1 MKKETRFFIRVDN
14 KGKIDQ
20 KKGTLDFVTFA
31 AEQSERDALASETVG
46 PSVSDGITETVDKM
60 FGDALGIPVSSD
72 TESLTEEVVVV
83 DEETPTQLPLA
94 EGVEPSIDLPVEGP
108 MSKYIDA
115 IRVVEGGVNVELK
128 EDLQNTTATLADLK
142 NATGQMMQNI
152 QKALTSL
159 GGGGLGEKDVIKLIE
174 ERDLDSEAIQHIITI
189 LEGHY
194 LDSAEGHE
202 LILDT
207 VDSDYIN
214 LRVDHPPYDSAT
226 TISIIKEQ
234 VDSDY
239 VDARLDFSTHSIN
252 ELLDVDTSAV
262 STNDILEY
270 NGSEWQATNR
280 TSAGVLNFKGVV
292 DVTTDNPPDSADLTI
307 GDTYMASHSGTA
319 LTTWGYMQDGG
330 DSVQTKDLF
339 VWEPSDDPLKIN
351 AFEHLP
357 ATTDVGVVEVRE
369 GFGIDIIQDDPNR
382 PTVFIDQT
390 ELATTFLPLTGGTI
404 TGDLNVSSI
413 DNVPG
418 GNSLTIKQ
426 DGNNRFTFHQMN
438 TSHTSIDMTNNR
450 ITNLQNPA
458 SAGDA
463 ANKSYVD
470 TAVGSGDYVTIGDK
484 ETISGEKTFSSKATF
499 SNYAYLSYSSNN
511 SNGLLRRD
519 TIEAMI
525 AASGGGS
532 SADYKITKSGSNY
545 YIETN

>member
-1 MKKETRFFIRVDN
+1 MKKGTRFFIRVDN

-20 KKGTLDFVTFA
+20 KKGTLDFMTFA
-31 AEQSERDALASETVG
+31 AEQSERDALAHETEG
-46 PSVSDGITETVDKM
+46 PTVPDGITETVDKM
-60 FGDALGIPVSSD
+60 FGDALGIPVSPD
-72 TESLTEEVVVV
+72 PEPLTEEVELV
-83 DEETPTQLPLA
+83 EEIK
-94 EGVEPSIDLPVEGP
+94 PSIDLPVEGP
-108 MSKYIDA
+108 MLKYIDA
-115 IRVVEGGVNVELK
+115 IRVVEGGVNVELR

-174 ERDLDSEAIQHIITI
+174 ERDLDSDEIQHIITL

-239 VDARLDFSTHSIN
+239 VNAKVNLTTHSIN
-252 ELLDVDTSAV
+252 ELFDVDASTA

-280 TSAGVLNFKGVV
+280 TSSGVLNFKGVV
-292 DVTTDNPPDSADLTI
+292 DVTVENPPDSADLTI
-307 GDTYMASHSGTA
+307 GDTYMASHSGIA
-319 LTTWGYMQDGG
+319 LPTWGHMQDGG

-339 VWEPSDDPLKIN
+339 VWEPSSDSDKVN

-369 GFGIDIIQDDPNR
+369 GFGIDVIQDDPNR
-382 PTVFIDQT
+382 PTVLIDQT

-404 TGDLNVSSI
+404 TGDLKVSSI
-413 DNVPG
+413 DNVSG

-450 ITNLQNPA
+450 ITNLLSPA
-458 SAGDA
+458 SGGDA

-470 TAVGSGDYVTIGDK
+470 TAVGSGDNVTIADK
-484 ETISGEKTFSSKATF
+484 QTISGEKTFSSAARFT
-499 SNYAYLSYSSNN
+499 NYAYLSYSSSN

-519 TIEAMI
+519 TIESMI

-532 SADYKITKSGSNY
+532 SPDYKITKNGNNY
-545 YIETN
+545 YIESNS

>member
-1 MKKETRFFIRVDN
+1 MPNGKNGTFFIKKNQVKKSKENQIKSFSEINEQKIVEEPTIDPTPPMVVEEKLHTPLPVQEEQQNDLVDRQN
-14 KGKIDQ
+14 RYLDEIKGFKSGPI
-20 KKGTLDFVTFA
+20 FA
-31 AEQSERDALASETVG
+31 
-46 PSVSDGITETVDKM
+46 K
-60 FGDALGIPVSSD
+60 
-72 TESLTEEVVVV
+72 EEVALSTGDM
-83 DEETPTQLPLA
+83 DEY
-94 EGVEPSIDLPVEGP
+94 VEAV
-108 MSKYIDA
+108 
-115 IRVVEGGVNVELK
+115 K
-128 EDLQNTTATLADLK
+128 EVSEFNPNTTDIIEQELQNTPATLRDLRDWTK
-142 NATGQMMQNI
+142 QVASNLQTS
-152 QKALTSL
+152 LTSL

-174 ERDLDSEAIQHIITI
+174 ERDLDSEEIQHIITI

-194 LDSAEGHE
+194 LDSQEGLE
-202 LILDT
+202 LILDI

-214 LRVDHPPYDSAT
+214 LRVDHPPYDSAM

-239 VDARLDFSTHSIN
+239 VDARLDLSTHSIN
-252 ELLDVDTSAV
+252 ELVDVNASSA

-292 DVTTDNPPDSADLTI
+292 DVTVEDPPDSADLTV

-319 LTTWGYMQDGG
+319 LTTWGHMQDGG

-339 VWEPSDDPLKIN
+339 VWEPSDDPAKIN

-369 GFGIDIIQDDPNR
+369 GFGIDVIQDDPNR
-382 PTVFIDQT
+382 PTVLIDQT

-413 DNVPG
+413 DNVSG
-418 GNSLTIKQ
+418 GDRLTIKWN
-426 DGNNRFTFHQMN
+426 GNDRFAFQQSNISYAALDMN
-438 TSHTSIDMTNNR
+438 SNKIV
-450 ITNLQNPA
+450 NLSTPA

-470 TAVGSGDYVTIGDK
+470 AAVGSGDYVTLDTNQ
-484 ETISGEKTFSSKATF
+484 TISGQKTFSSKATF
-499 SNYAYLSYSSNN
+499 TNYAYLSNSSSN

-525 AASGGGS
+525 EASSGGS
-532 SADYKITKSGSNY
+532 SGGYKITKSGSNY
-545 YIETN
+545 YIEPN

>member
-1 MKKETRFFIRVDN
+1 MPNGKNGTFFIKKNQVKKSKENQIKSFSEINEQKIVEEPTIDSTPPMVVEEKLHTPLPVQEEQQNDLVDRQN
-14 KGKIDQ
+14 RYLDEIKGFKSGPI
-20 KKGTLDFVTFA
+20 FA
-31 AEQSERDALASETVG
+31 
-46 PSVSDGITETVDKM
+46 K
-60 FGDALGIPVSSD
+60 
-72 TESLTEEVVVV
+72 EEVALSTGDM
-83 DEETPTQLPLA
+83 DEY
-94 EGVEPSIDLPVEGP
+94 VEAV
-108 MSKYIDA
+108 
-115 IRVVEGGVNVELK
+115 K
-128 EDLQNTTATLADLK
+128 EVSEFNPNTTDIIEQELQNTPATLRDLRDWTK
-142 NATGQMMQNI
+142 QVASNLQTS
-152 QKALTSL
+152 LTSL

-174 ERDLDSEAIQHIITI
+174 ERDLDSEEIQHIITI

-194 LDSAEGHE
+194 LDSQEGLE
-202 LILDT
+202 LILDI

-214 LRVDHPPYDSAT
+214 LRVDHPPYDSAM

-239 VDARLDFSTHSIN
+239 VDARLDLSTHSIN
-252 ELLDVDTSAV
+252 ELVDVNASSA

-292 DVTTDNPPDSADLTI
+292 DVTVEDPPDSADLTV

-319 LTTWGYMQDGG
+319 LTTWGHMQDGG

-339 VWEPSDDPLKIN
+339 VWEPSDDPAKIN

-369 GFGIDIIQDDPNR
+369 GFGIDVIQDDPNR
-382 PTVFIDQT
+382 PTVLIDQT
-390 ELATTFLPLTGGTI
+390 ELATAFLPLTGGTI

-413 DNVPG
+413 DNVSG
-418 GNSLTIKQ
+418 GDRLTIKWN
-426 DGNNRFTFHQMN
+426 GNDRFAFQQSNISYAALDMN
-438 TSHTSIDMTNNR
+438 SNKIV
-450 ITNLQNPA
+450 NLSTPA

-470 TAVGSGDYVTIGDK
+470 AAVGSGDYVTLDTNQ
-484 ETISGEKTFSSKATF
+484 TISGQKTFSSKATF
-499 SNYAYLSYSSNN
+499 TNYAYLSNSSSN

-525 AASGGGS
+525 EASSGGGG
-532 SADYKITKSGSNY
+532 DYKITKSGSNY
-545 YIETN
+545 YIEPN

>member
-1 MKKETRFFIRVDN
+1 MPNGKNGTFFIKKNQVKKSKENQIKSFSEINEQKIVEEPTIDSTPPMVVEEKLHTPLPVQEEQQNDLVDRQN
-14 KGKIDQ
+14 RYLDEIKGFKSGPI
-20 KKGTLDFVTFA
+20 FA
-31 AEQSERDALASETVG
+31 
-46 PSVSDGITETVDKM
+46 K
-60 FGDALGIPVSSD
+60 
-72 TESLTEEVVVV
+72 EEVALSTGDM
-83 DEETPTQLPLA
+83 DEY
-94 EGVEPSIDLPVEGP
+94 VEAV
-108 MSKYIDA
+108 
-115 IRVVEGGVNVELK
+115 K
-128 EDLQNTTATLADLK
+128 EVSEFNPNTTDIIEQELQNTPATLRDLRDWTK
-142 NATGQMMQNI
+142 QVASNLQTS
-152 QKALTSL
+152 LTSL

-174 ERDLDSEAIQHIITI
+174 ERDLDSEEIQHIITI

-194 LDSAEGHE
+194 LDSQEGLE
-202 LILDT
+202 LILDI

-214 LRVDHPPYDSAT
+214 LRVDHPPYDSAM

-239 VDARLDFSTHSIN
+239 VDARLDLSTHSIN
-252 ELLDVDTSAV
+252 ELVDVNASSA

-292 DVTTDNPPDSADLTI
+292 DVTVEDPPDSADLTV

-319 LTTWGYMQDGG
+319 LTTWGHMQDGG

-339 VWEPSDDPLKIN
+339 VWEPSDDPAKIN

-369 GFGIDIIQDDPNR
+369 GFGIDVIQDDPNR
-382 PTVFIDQT
+382 PTVLIDQT

-413 DNVPG
+413 DNVSG
-418 GNSLTIKQ
+418 GDRLTIKWN
-426 DGNNRFTFHQMN
+426 GNDRFAFQQSNISYAALDMN
-438 TSHTSIDMTNNR
+438 SNKIV
-450 ITNLQNPA
+450 NLSTPA

-470 TAVGSGDYVTIGDK
+470 AAVGSGDYVTLDTNQ
-484 ETISGEKTFSSKATF
+484 TISGQKTFSSKATF
-499 SNYAYLSYSSNN
+499 TNYAYLSNSSSN

-525 AASGGGS
+525 EASSGGGG
-532 SADYKITKSGSNY
+532 DYKITKSGSNY
-545 YIETN
+545 YIEPN

>member
-1 MKKETRFFIRVDN
+1 MPNGKNGTFFIKKNQVKKSKENQIKSFSEINEQKIVEEPTIDPTPPMVVEEKLHTPLPVQEEQQNDLVDRQN
-14 KGKIDQ
+14 RYLDEIKGFKSGPI
-20 KKGTLDFVTFA
+20 FA
-31 AEQSERDALASETVG
+31 
-46 PSVSDGITETVDKM
+46 K
-60 FGDALGIPVSSD
+60 
-72 TESLTEEVVVV
+72 EEVALSTGDM
-83 DEETPTQLPLA
+83 DEY
-94 EGVEPSIDLPVEGP
+94 VEAV
-108 MSKYIDA
+108 
-115 IRVVEGGVNVELK
+115 K
-128 EDLQNTTATLADLK
+128 EVSEFNPNTTDIIEQELQNTPATLRDLRDWTK
-142 NATGQMMQNI
+142 QVASNLQTS
-152 QKALTSL
+152 LTSL

-174 ERDLDSEAIQHIITI
+174 ERDLDSEEIQHIITI

-194 LDSAEGHE
+194 LDSQEGLE
-202 LILDT
+202 LILDI

-214 LRVDHPPYDSAT
+214 LRVDHPPYDSAM

-239 VDARLDFSTHSIN
+239 VDARLDLSTHSIN
-252 ELLDVDTSAV
+252 ELLDINTSSA

-292 DVTTDNPPDSADLTI
+292 DVTVEDPPDSADLTV

-319 LTTWGYMQDGG
+319 LTTWGHMQDGG

-339 VWEPSDDPLKIN
+339 VWEPSDDPAKIN

-369 GFGIDIIQDDPNR
+369 GFGIDVIQDDPNR
-382 PTVFIDQT
+382 PTVLIDQT
-390 ELATTFLPLTGGTI
+390 ELATAFLPLTGGTI

-413 DNVPG
+413 DNVSG
-418 GNSLTIKQ
+418 GDRLTIKWN
-426 DGNNRFTFHQMN
+426 GNDRFAFQQSNISYAALDMN
-438 TSHTSIDMTNNR
+438 SNKIV
-450 ITNLQNPA
+450 NLSTPA

-470 TAVGSGDYVTIGDK
+470 AAVGSGDYVTLDTNQ
-484 ETISGEKTFSSKATF
+484 TISGQKTFSSKATF
-499 SNYAYLSYSSNN
+499 TNYAYLSNSSSN

-525 AASGGGS
+525 EASSGGS
-532 SADYKITKSGSNY
+532 SGGYKITKSGSNY
-545 YIETN
+545 YIEPN

>member
-1 MKKETRFFIRVDN
+1 MPNGKNGTFFIKKNQVKKSKENQIKSFSEINEQKIVEEPTIDPTPPMVVEEKLHTPLPVQEEQQNDLVDRQN
-14 KGKIDQ
+14 RYLDEIKGFKSGPI
-20 KKGTLDFVTFA
+20 FA
-31 AEQSERDALASETVG
+31 R
-46 PSVSDGITETVDKM
+46 
-60 FGDALGIPVSSD
+60 
-72 TESLTEEVVVV
+72 EEVALSTGDM
-83 DEETPTQLPLA
+83 DEY
-94 EGVEPSIDLPVEGP
+94 VEAV
-108 MSKYIDA
+108 
-115 IRVVEGGVNVELK
+115 K
-128 EDLQNTTATLADLK
+128 EVSEFNPNTTDIIEQELQNTPATLRDLRDWTK
-142 NATGQMMQNI
+142 QVASNLQTS
-152 QKALTSL
+152 LTSL

-174 ERDLDSEAIQHIITI
+174 ERDLDSEEIQHIITI

-194 LDSAEGHE
+194 LDSQEGLE
-202 LILDT
+202 LILDI

-214 LRVDHPPYDSAT
+214 LRVDHPPYDSAM

-239 VDARLDFSTHSIN
+239 VDARLDLSTHSIN
-252 ELLDVDTSAV
+252 ELLDINTSSA

-292 DVTTDNPPDSADLTI
+292 DVTVEDPPDSADLTV

-319 LTTWGYMQDGG
+319 LTTWGHMQDGG

-339 VWEPSDDPLKIN
+339 VWEPSDDPAKIN

-369 GFGIDIIQDDPNR
+369 GFGIDVIQDDPNR
-382 PTVFIDQT
+382 PTVLIDQT

-413 DNVPG
+413 DNVSG
-418 GNSLTIKQ
+418 GDRLTIKWN
-426 DGNNRFTFHQMN
+426 GNDRFAFQQSNISYAALDMN
-438 TSHTSIDMTNNR
+438 SNKIV
-450 ITNLQNPA
+450 NLSTPA

-470 TAVGSGDYVTIGDK
+470 AAVGSGDYVTLDTNQ
-484 ETISGEKTFSSKATF
+484 TISGQKTFSSKATF
-499 SNYAYLSYSSNN
+499 TNYAYLSNSSSN

-525 AASGGGS
+525 EASSGGGG
-532 SADYKITKSGSNY
+532 DYKITKSGSNY
-545 YIETN
+545 YIEPN